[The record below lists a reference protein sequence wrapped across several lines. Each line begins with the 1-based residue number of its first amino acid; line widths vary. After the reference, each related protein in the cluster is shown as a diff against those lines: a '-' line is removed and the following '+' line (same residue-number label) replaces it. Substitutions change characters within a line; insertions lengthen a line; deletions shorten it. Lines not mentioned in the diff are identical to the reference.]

1 LDYELTNI
9 GLKQL
14 FQNKYKNLELQDY
27 ELINETGNILITE
40 LNKFGLDTLS
50 KLDKEIQ
57 KSINQ
62 YTFQSRNTILG
73 FCRDLMMII
82 DITKYFEKVFL
93 DSQPWGA
100 TDIKT
105 YEFLTQKYK
114 QEELEFIFD
123 KHNIFVFEED
133 DE

>member
-1 LDYELTNI
+1 MDYELTNI

-27 ELINETGNILITE
+27 ELINETGDILITE
-40 LNKFGLDTLS
+40 LNKFGLNTLF

-62 YTFQSRNTILG
+62 YKFQSKNTILG

-93 DSQPWGA
+93 DSHPWGA

-105 YEFLTQKYK
+105 YDFLTQKYT
-114 QEELEFIFD
+114 QEELESIFD
-123 KHNIFVFEED
+123 KYDIFVFEED
-133 DE
+133 GE